1 VKFNDKQRYGG
12 KVYQC
17 LYSLATDDKGE
28 LCYLHRRYWMAI
40 KKADIGAR
48 AKRQKSLQEETIWIM
63 PVQLLSACSRSPAL
77 GIAEGIETA
86 LSAQQIYNVN
96 TWATMT
102 ADS

>member
-28 LCYLHRRYWMAI
+28 LCYLHQNVTGRQSESPTKGPARSARNLFRKISYLDHARSVAI
-40 KKADIGAR
+40 R
-48 AKRQKSLQEETIWIM
+48 M
-63 PVQLLSACSRSPAL
+63 FPVASTL

-86 LSAQQIYNVN
+86 LSASSF
-96 TWATMT
+96 TT
-102 ADS
+102 